1 MSNSSSNNSSPNM
14 TDSEYAK
21 CHAIIHSAA
30 LAAGGVGAGLAQ
42 IPLSDNLVIM
52 PIQIGMVGSLGSVFD
67 KSLGEAAITSL
78 ISAAA
83 ATVVGRNLAGALV
96 GWIPGIG
103 NVIQASTAFTLT
115 ETIGWIIAN
124 NFAIEKRNA
133 EKEVD
138 RLEEMR
144 IRLEEMEEEAERSR
158 LEEKE
163 SVPALAANIF
173 TRIITTVKIF
183 VLWVCSSVVKAVRF
197 VLNLPKSALHSV
209 VDMLRSV
216 GALLVWVKNL
226 FIHPIQAILRAV
238 VNVGRW
244 LKALGVIAWKAI
256 QFLGPILLGFK
267 VTLFVMLKINIFPA
281 LHPYLT
287 FLYELIDLIQ

>member
-1 MSNSSSNNSSPNM
+1 MSDNSNSNM

-30 LAAGGVGAGLAQ
+30 VAAGGVGAGLAQ

-96 GWIPGIG
+96 GWLPVIG
-103 NVIQASTAFTLT
+103 NVIQASTAFAIT
-115 ETIGWIIAN
+115 ESIGWIIAN
-124 NFAIEKRNA
+124 NFAIEKRKA

-144 IRLEEMEEEAERSR
+144 ISLELEAERSR

-163 SVPALAANIF
+163 SVPALAANII
-173 TRIITTVKIF
+173 TRIITNVKIF
-183 VLWVCSSVVKAVRF
+183 VLWVCSSVMKAVMF
-197 VLNLPKSALHSV
+197 VLHLPMSALYSV

-216 GALLVWVKNL
+216 WALLVWIGNL
-226 FIHPIQAILRAV
+226 FIRPIQAIGRAFS
-238 VNVGRW
+238 NLWRGFKS
-244 LKALGVIAWKAI
+244 LCVILWNAI
-256 QFLGPILLGFK
+256 RILSPIFFIAQILL
-267 VTLFVMLKINIFPA
+267 
-281 LHPYLT
+281 
-287 FLYELIDLIQ
+287 LIADYANLVPPEYQSVLRLAREILDIIR

>member
-1 MSNSSSNNSSPNM
+1 M

-30 LAAGGVGAGLAQ
+30 VAAGGVGAGLAQ

-96 GWIPGIG
+96 GWLPVIG
-103 NVIQASTAFTLT
+103 NVIQASTAFAIT
-115 ETIGWIIAN
+115 ESIGWIIAN
-124 NFAIEKRNA
+124 NFAIEKRKA

-144 IRLEEMEEEAERSR
+144 ISLELEAERSR

-163 SVPALAANIF
+163 SVRAPAANII
-173 TRIITTVKIF
+173 TRIITNVKIF
-183 VLWVCSSVVKAVRF
+183 VLWVCSSVMKAVMF
-197 VLNLPKSALHSV
+197 VLHLPMSALYSV

-216 GALLVWVKNL
+216 WALLVWVGNL
-226 FIHPIQAILRAV
+226 FRHPIQAIVQAF

-244 LKALGVIAWKAI
+244 LKALCVNVLKFL
-256 QFLGPILLGFK
+256 QFAGPILLGVK
-267 VTLFVMLKINIFPA
+267 VAVFVMLKINIFPA

-287 FLYELIDLIQ
+287 FLYEFIDLLI